1 MKREKDLVELLNAP
15 EMLIAEGFELM
26 EDNEVERFETYT
38 LDDYY
43 RLEEEDALYP
53 YTAC

>member
-1 MKREKDLVELLNAP
+1 MKGKKDLVELFHAP
-15 EMLIAEGFELM
+15 EILIAEGFELM

-43 RLEEEDALYP
+43 RFEEEDALYP
-53 YTAC
+53 YTAH